1 MSSTTRLDSP
11 VLYDWQINENSTR
24 YDPPR
29 SQLSEDGIQIQFA
42 VLAFVNV
49 VVSSATLVLILGI
62 LRTRKIRSNA
72 FSLYLL
78 FMTIPDF
85 LGAFFCV
92 FTCALS
98 APISRYYSEAMCGFQ
113 SFYLT
118 FAFCGNAWINLV
130 IVQEV
135 NKLLTYSQNR
145 RRYFPPT
152 RQQVFCKVAVVYT
165 YAAIWGLLGAFPIP
179 GLPLQTK
186 AYYGFACFPMEVDVP
201 STYFFYFA
209 FLPGI
214 LMFPFAYSVFVVGR
228 IFWKGM
234 LPQAGKRRK
243 LSIFLIRL
251 ISVYF
256 FGWTPFLLL
265 TFIGNFN
272 TLSPWINWGG
282 AAMSHFQGCISAFVV
297 FYTSDDIGRQMKL
310 VLRCNLSEGSGDP
323 RQEASTYGRTSDTR
337 ISKQSLERCS
347 GRPKRDQHSMNMSLN
362 RSLSR
367 SLDEDEEEKESEP
380 RKAQTS
386 TGTEEDGLEEEQQQE
401 QDVESR
407 LARRTANQTDYKDDL

>member
-78 FMTIPDF
+78 FMAIPDF

-165 YAAIWGLLGAFPIP
+165 YASIWGLLGAFPIP
-179 GLPLQTK
+179 GLPLETK
-186 AYYGFACFPMEVDVP
+186 AYYGFACFPMEVDAP

-214 LMFPFAYSVFVVGR
+214 LLFPFAYSVFVVGR

-234 LPQAGKRRK
+234 LPQTGKRRK

-251 ISVYF
+251 VSVYF

-265 TFIGNFN
+265 TFIGNFD

-297 FYTSDDIGRQMKL
+297 FYTSDDIARQMKL
-310 VLRCNLSEGSGDP
+310 VLRCNLFEGSDDP
-323 RQEASTYGRTSDTR
+323 RQETSTYGQTSDAR
-337 ISKQSLERCS
+337 ISTQSLERS
-347 GRPKRDQHSMNMSLN
+347 GRSKRDQQSMMDMSLHRSIN
-362 RSLSR
+362 RSR
-367 SLDEDEEEKESEP
+367 DEDEEESEP
-380 RKAQTS
+380 SKKQISIS
-386 TGTEEDGLEEEQQQE
+386 TGTEEDGLEEEQE

-407 LARRTANQTDYKDDL
+407 HW